1 MKTCMILPGMFGRRC
16 FRSCARSVGC
26 KYSQGCY
33 MTCDHCRAGGYLCKC
48 HVLLR
53 IQAQIIGYRI
63 WNVACWSYISL
74 SEAAWRV
81 PILACL
87 QVRIKRRLS
96 RTDTQSQ
103 NLQENRDGIKVPFG
117 IFFSDTEGKLERLR
131 RRQNEHKTHQK
142 KKKNHEVCREF
153 NSYLEIRHFFSSSLN
168 IYPNI
173 SNVNK
178 QKIRVRSI
186 WNTRPITPSIKIHS
200 WSIKLPC
207 LHLYPRQE

>member
-1 MKTCMILPGMFGRRC
+1 MFLPGMFVRRC
-16 FRSCARSVGC
+16 LCSCIRSVSC
-26 KYSQGCY
+26 KYGQARCMNCDW
-33 MTCDHCRAGGYLCKC
+33 MTRTLICKC

-53 IQAQIIGYRI
+53 MQAHMMGYCI
-63 WNVACWSYISL
+63 WNIAFWSYISL

-131 RRQNEHKTHQK
+131 RRQNEHKTLK
-142 KKKNHEVCREF
+142 KKKKKMWALDAVLSFCQP
-153 NSYLEIRHFFSSSLN
+153 STK
-168 IYPNI
+168 I
-173 SNVNK
+173 SNN
-178 QKIRVRSI
+178 
-186 WNTRPITPSIKIHS
+186 S
-200 WSIKLPC
+200 WSVS
-207 LHLYPRQE
+207 RV